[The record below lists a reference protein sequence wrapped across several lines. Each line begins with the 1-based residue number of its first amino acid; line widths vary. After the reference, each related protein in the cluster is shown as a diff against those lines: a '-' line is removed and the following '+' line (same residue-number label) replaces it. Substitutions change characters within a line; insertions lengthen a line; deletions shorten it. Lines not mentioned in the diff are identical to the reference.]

1 MSLFIGCVLC
11 TLVLCQ
17 PLNSQREGPGCGT
30 LGWIPLWSSSF
41 CPYSSGREF
50 VVFQWDSKSKV
61 ERVVRVKSSNRQTK
75 LPRYQKEEGG
85 GESISGGVCVEN

>member
-1 MSLFIGCVLC
+1 M
-11 TLVLCQ
+11 
-17 PLNSQREGPGCGT
+17 
-30 LGWIPLWSSSF
+30 
-41 CPYSSGREF
+41 
-50 VVFQWDSKSKV
+50 VFQWDSKSKV